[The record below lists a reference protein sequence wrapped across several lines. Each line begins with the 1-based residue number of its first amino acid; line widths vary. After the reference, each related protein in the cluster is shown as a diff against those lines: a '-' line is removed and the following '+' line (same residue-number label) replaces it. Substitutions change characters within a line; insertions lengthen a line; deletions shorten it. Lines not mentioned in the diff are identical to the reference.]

1 MSLKIKLSVLKQKAD
16 DYDALN
22 QNYVDL
28 QEKYNDLLEKVIAP
42 SSSMVDIQNQ
52 CQLLQQQNQEQQQR
66 LYYLQYHYNI
76 IYQSANNLKYNEIQ
90 LKIELDNKQNQIN
103 ELQNKLTIKDNELE
117 YYKKFLITT
126 NEYNSLV
133 SGLYQKEQINNTKFH
148 NLMNELKELQEENEL
163 LQKQNEELENKNS
176 DLIGVID
183 DLKSNN
189 QLLEKNKLNIQ
200 LNDEIN
206 LLENLLEYKDTQIS
220 NYINEIDRTNVIL
233 GKYKIKNIILTNEIN
248 ELKKIVNDSDEEEYE
263 NDFID
268 FECLD
273 ESDDDFY
280 IIANYEEEKEED
292 TDDDDD
298 DDEEYNI
305 LNDVD

>member
-42 SSSMVDIQNQ
+42 SSSMVDIQNK

-90 LKIELDNKQNQIN
+90 LKIELDNKQNKIN

-148 NLMNELKELQEENEL
+148 NLMNELKELQEENEI

-183 DLKSNN
+183 DLKCNN
-189 QLLEKNKLNIQ
+189 QILEKNKLNIQ

>member
-103 ELQNKLTIKDNELE
+103 EIQNKLTIKDNELE

-148 NLMNELKELQEENEL
+148 NLMNELKELQEENEI

-183 DLKSNN
+183 DLKCNN
-189 QLLEKNKLNIQ
+189 QILEKNKLNIQ